1 MDNIRT
7 MHDYRKFLSTV
18 VVLLAFGIISLLNPV
33 TVPVQTCQAYDV
45 YIEKPVEV
53 FEDHVR
59 FLYKTIGLKN
69 NGLSFDVFR
78 YALIGYYNLK
88 GNGAIKK
95 RGIIS
100 IIDYRKSSIEER
112 FFVIDLINKK
122 VLYHTLV
129 AHGRHSGELYA
140 RHFSNE
146 PGSLKSSLGFF
157 VTGDTYEGEH
167 GYSLY
172 LYGKERR
179 INDKAKERRIIVHGA
194 YYARSSFIKQYGRLG
209 RSQGCPALPA
219 GVHIDIIDTIVG
231 GTCLFQFYND
241 SKYLRN
247 SSLLNVGKAAAQL
260 VEEYSPFIQIKVPA
274 R

>member
-7 MHDYRKFLSTV
+7 MCHHFKILSIAVTLLTLGMLSTV
-18 VVLLAFGIISLLNPV
+18 GPIKF
-33 TVPVQTCQAYDV
+33 PVQTCQAYDV
-45 YIEKPVEV
+45 YIEDPVEV
-53 FEDHVR
+53 FEEHLR

-100 IIDYRKSSIEER
+100 IIDYRKSSKDER
-112 FFVIDLINKK
+112 FYVIDLINKK

-129 AHGRHSGELYA
+129 AHGRNSGELYA

-157 VTGDTYEGEH
+157 VTGNTYEGEH

-172 LYGKERR
+172 LYGKERG
-179 INDKAKERRIIVHGA
+179 INDKARERRIIVHGA
-194 YYARSSFIKQYGRLG
+194 YYARSSFIKRYGRLG

-219 GVHIDIIDTIVG
+219 GPHINIIDTIVG

-241 SKYLRN
+241 SRYLQR
-247 SSLLNVGKAAAQL
+247 STLLNVGTAAAQL
-260 VEEYSPFIQIKVPA
+260 AEEYSPFIQIKVPD